1 MNMKKIT
8 LLLLVLIAVA
18 CKKDK
23 SADEEGQATATDPM
37 VSFYNTDAAVALPV
51 KVYIDDQ
58 LVGSCNAVYMPQH
71 VPECGKMDV
80 NFKTTA
86 GSHTF
91 ALVANDG
98 YFTTGSFK
106 AAANS
111 CLKIEY
117 RGSNFTSINYGTK
130 NGTLTIMSG
139 ILNANPI
146 DVWIDNN
153 FVGRL
158 QSAAITYRCG
168 ENRSGALIS
177 LQLAPGV
184 HTFRAAE
191 SGTNRT
197 WTGSRTIQAN
207 ACQPLSFGL

>member
-1 MNMKKIT
+1 MNMKKIA
-8 LLLLVLIAVA
+8 LLLLVLVA
-18 CKKDK
+18 ISCKKDK
-23 SADEEGQATATDPM
+23 SAEETQTVATDPM
-37 VSFYNTDAAVALPV
+37 ISFYNTDAAVALPV

-58 LVGSCNAVYMPQH
+58 FVGNSNSVYMPQH
-71 VPECGKMDV
+71 VPECGKMDI
-80 NFKTTA
+80 NFKTAA
-86 GSHTF
+86 GNHTF

-98 YFTTGSFK
+98 YFTTGTFK
-106 AAANS
+106 AAANN

-130 NGTLTIMSG
+130 NGTLTIMTG

-153 FVGRL
+153 LVGRL
-158 QSAAITYRCG
+158 QNAAITYRCG
-168 ENRSGALIS
+168 ESRSGVVIS
-177 LQLAPGV
+177 LQLAPGT
-184 HTFRAAE
+184 HTYRAVE

-207 ACQPLSFGL
+207 ACQSLSFGL

>member
-1 MNMKKIT
+1 MKKMWIG
-8 LLLLVLIAVA
+8 LFIVMAIS
-18 CKKDK
+18 CKKDNK
-23 SADEEGQATATDPM
+23 EEEQAVATDPII
-37 VSFYNTDAAVALPV
+37 SFYNTDAAVALPV

-58 LVGSCNAVYMPQH
+58 FVDNSNSVYMPQH
-71 VPECGKMDV
+71 VPDCGKMDI
-80 NFKTTA
+80 NFKASA
-86 GSHTF
+86 GNHTF

-98 YFTTGSFK
+98 YFTTGTFK
-106 AAANS
+106 ATANS

-130 NGTLTIMSG
+130 NGTLSIMSG

-158 QSAAITYRCG
+158 QSAAIAYRCG
-168 ENRSGALIS
+168 ENRSGVVIS
-177 LQLAPGV
+177 LQLAPGT
-184 HTFRAAE
+184 HTFKAVE

-197 WTGSRTIQAN
+197 WTGSRNIIAN

>member
-1 MNMKKIT
+1 MKTKNLWIA
-8 LLLLVLIAVA
+8 LLVMVA
-18 CKKDK
+18 ISCKKESK
-23 SADEEGQATATDPM
+23 EEEQATASDPV
-37 VSFYNTDAAVALPV
+37 VSFYNTDAAIALPV

-58 LVGSCNAVYMPQH
+58 LVGSTNSVYMPQH
-71 VPECGKMDV
+71 VPECGQMDA

-106 AAANS
+106 AAANG

-130 NGTLTIMSG
+130 NGTLSIMSG

-146 DVWIDNN
+146 DVWIDNS
-153 FVGRL
+153 FVGQLR
-158 QSAAITYRCG
+158 SAAITYRCG
-168 ENRSGALIS
+168 ESRSGVVIS
-177 LQLAPGV
+177 LQLPPGA
-184 HTFRAAE
+184 HTYKAVE

-197 WTGSRTIQAN
+197 WTGSRTITAN